1 LFKIQKKQYMIIQLK
16 SNVTEAQAAQLAE
29 RLKTFHITDRGLQTL
44 ISSSS
49 WKELPAELEVVTDQ
63 FWVFNDDMQLA
74 SRKYRNETRK
84 VRIGS
89 VEIGGDTNNTI
100 LIGGPCSVESEEQIR
115 SAAEMLVNLGLKTLR
130 GGCYKPRTSP
140 YSFQG
145 MGFEGLMLL
154 VKMREEYGLSVITEV
169 RDATHVQEVIE
180 HSDVVQIG
188 AKAMYDQGILRACAK
203 INKPVLLKRG
213 FGTTLQEF
221 VQAAEFMLSGGN
233 DQVILCE
240 RGIRTFETKTRF
252 TLDLCG
258 VAYLQEYTNLP
269 VILDPSHAIGYAYG
283 VTPLAK
289 ACTAMGVDGLI
300 IESHP
305 NPKVA
310 KSDASQQL
318 TYPEFEELYR
328 ETSKIASAIG
338 YNIV

>member
-1 LFKIQKKQYMIIQLK
+1 MIIHLK
-16 SNVTEAQAAQLAE
+16 SSINQEQAANLAATN
-29 RLKTFHITDRGLQTL
+29 KAFHIKSKGANVL
-44 ISSSS
+44 ITSSSL
-49 WKELPAELEVVTDQ
+49 KELPSELVPVTDEY
-63 FWVFNDDMQLA
+63 WVFENDMQLA
-74 SRKYRNETRK
+74 SRKYKSSKRE
-84 VRIGS
+84 VSIGKN
-89 VEIGGDTNNTI
+89 VIGGNSNNLL
-100 LIGGPCSVESEEQIR
+100 LIGGPCSVESEDQIR
-115 SAAEMLVNLGLKTLR
+115 SSAELLSSLNLSVLR

-145 MGFEGLMLL
+145 LGFEGLMLL
-154 VKMREEYGLSVITEV
+154 SKMRDEFGHSIITEV
-169 RDATHVQEVIE
+169 RDATHVAEVIE

-221 VQAAEFMLSGGN
+221 VQAAEFILSGGN
-233 DQVILCE
+233 EQVILCE

-269 VILDPSHAIGYAYG
+269 VILDPSHAIGFAYG

-289 ACTAMGVDGLI
+289 ACAAMGVDGLI
-300 IESHP
+300 IETHP

-318 TYPEFEELYR
+318 THDGFKALKSEVE
-328 ETSKIASAIG
+328 KVANAIG
-338 YNIV
+338 YNVI